1 VARGKEQGVICNF
14 AGLTLTGAMG
24 GRKGKVKFRSERR
37 KAAGEKPKTKA
48 VTVGRDT
55 SRLRGRR
62 EIRI

>member
-1 VARGKEQGVICNF
+1 
-14 AGLTLTGAMG
+14 MG